1 MNTETIHILIAACTL
16 IAAGITSF
24 PYRLSYGNTSWLP
37 WWMQPD
43 SRYLERPYEYD
54 YPARNINLLFSVSV
68 MVIGIL
74 AMLFILTPD
83 LPDDVPA
90 ERWFAALAVLYPAYA
105 SCQVLF
111 WRKDYGDGFCY
122 AGRITSFSYGKV
134 YTILLTAATTF
145 ALYLTNVVTLSVYRG
160 VSMLFCLL
168 CCLFLIHDYIRVF
181 RLRGDNE
188 YSDPIGIKEMYPE
201 SLGLLAFPPLAVLSE
216 GALWWNPSACTIGFA
231 VLLSVYTVLR
241 YLFRFHPAIKGDEHE
256 RRGYLRYWKR
266 HNFEDEII

>member
-43 SRYLERPYEYD
+43 CRYLERPYEYD

-90 ERWFAALAVLYPAYA
+90 EMVCRPCSSLP
-105 SCQVLF
+105 C
-111 WRKDYGDGFCY
+111 
-122 AGRITSFSYGKV
+122 I
-134 YTILLTAATTF
+134 
-145 ALYLTNVVTLSVYRG
+145 
-160 VSMLFCLL
+160 CLL
-168 CCLFLIHDYIRVF
+168 PGAFLEEGLRRRFLLCRQDYIIQ
-181 RLRGDNE
+181 LWKGIYDSSGSCNHICPLPYKCDDITCLSWGE
-188 YSDPIGIKEMYPE
+188 Y
-201 SLGLLAFPPLAVLSE
+201 GLL
-216 GALWWNPSACTIGFA
+216 SA
-231 VLLSVYTVLR
+231 LLSVP
-241 YLFRFHPAIKGDEHE
+241 HI
-256 RRGYLRYWKR
+256 
-266 HNFEDEII
+266 

>member
-43 SRYLERPYEYD
+43 CRYLERPYEYD

-68 MVIGIL
+68 VAIGIL

-134 YTILLTAATTF
+134 YTILLAAATTF

-160 VSMLFCLL
+160 ASMVFCLL

-216 GALWWNPSACTIGFA
+216 GALWWNKNIVPLFSPFCCQCTRCYAICSAFTLQSKVTSTSAEGICGIGDGTI
-231 VLLSVYTVLR
+231 LR
-241 YLFRFHPAIKGDEHE
+241 MK
-256 RRGYLRYWKR
+256 
-266 HNFEDEII
+266 

>member
-1 MNTETIHILIAACTL
+1 MNTETIYTITAACTL

-68 MVIGIL
+68 VAIGIL

-90 ERWFAALAVLYPAYA
+90 ERWFAALAFLYPAYA
-105 SCQVLF
+105 FCQVLF

-145 ALYLTNVVTLSVYRG
+145 ALYLTNVMTLPVYRG
-160 VSMLFCLL
+160 VSMVFCLL
-168 CCLFLIHDYIRVF
+168 SCLFLIYDYIRVF

-201 SLGLLAFPPLAVLSE
+201 SWLFRLLLSCLRGLYGGPPLPAPLVSPFCCRCTRCYAICSVFTLQSKVTNTSA
-216 GALWWNPSACTIGFA
+216 GAICGI
-231 VLLSVYTVLR
+231 
-241 YLFRFHPAIKGDEHE
+241 
-256 RRGYLRYWKR
+256 
-266 HNFEDEII
+266 

>member
-16 IAAGITSF
+16 IAAGIASF

-43 SRYLERPYEYD
+43 CRYLERPYEYG

-68 MVIGIL
+68 VAIGIL
-74 AMLFILTPD
+74 AILFVLTPD

-145 ALYLTNVVTLSVYRG
+145 ALYLTNVVTLPVYRG
-160 VSMLFCLL
+160 VSMVFCLL
-168 CCLFLIHDYIRVF
+168 CCLFLIHDYIRTFPKASVCWLF
-181 RLRGDNE
+181 RL
-188 YSDPIGIKEMYPE
+188 
-201 SLGLLAFPPLAVLSE
+201 
-216 GALWWNPSACTIGFA
+216 
-231 VLLSVYTVLR
+231 LLSCLR
-241 YLFRFHPAIKGDEHE
+241 GLYGGTPLPVPLVSPFCCRCTRCYAICSVFTLQSKVTNTSAGAIC
-256 RRGYLRYWKR
+256 GIGNGTTLKMK
-266 HNFEDEII
+266 

>member
-43 SRYLERPYEYD
+43 CRYLERPYEYD

-111 WRKDYGDGFCY
+111 WREGLRRRF
-122 AGRITSFSYGKV
+122 
-134 YTILLTAATTF
+134 
-145 ALYLTNVVTLSVYRG
+145 
-160 VSMLFCLL
+160 LL
-168 CCLFLIHDYIRVF
+168 CRQDYIIQ
-181 RLRGDNE
+181 LWKGIYDSSGSCNHICPLPYKCDDITCLSWGE
-188 YSDPIGIKEMYPE
+188 Y
-201 SLGLLAFPPLAVLSE
+201 GLL
-216 GALWWNPSACTIGFA
+216 SA
-231 VLLSVYTVLR
+231 LLSVP
-241 YLFRFHPAIKGDEHE
+241 HI
-256 RRGYLRYWKR
+256 
-266 HNFEDEII
+266 

>member
-43 SRYLERPYEYD
+43 CRYLERPYEYD

-105 SCQVLF
+105 RCFS
-111 WRKDYGDGFCY
+111 G
-122 AGRITSFSYGKV
+122 GRT
-134 YTILLTAATTF
+134 TAT
-145 ALYLTNVVTLSVYRG
+145 
-160 VSMLFCLL
+160 VSAMPTGL
-168 CCLFLIHDYIRVF
+168 HHSAMERYIRF
-181 RLRGDNE
+181 FWQLQ
-188 YSDPIGIKEMYPE
+188 PHLPFTLQM
-201 SLGLLAFPPLAVLSE
+201 
-216 GALWWNPSACTIGFA
+216 
-231 VLLSVYTVLR
+231 
-241 YLFRFHPAIKGDEHE
+241 
-256 RRGYLRYWKR
+256 
-266 HNFEDEII
+266 

>member
-43 SRYLERPYEYD
+43 CRYLERPYEYD

-68 MVIGIL
+68 VAIGIL

-134 YTILLTAATTF
+134 YTILLAAATTF

-160 VSMLFCLL
+160 ASMVFCLL

-216 GALWWNPSACTIGFA
+216 GLYGGTPLYVPLFLPFCCRCTRCYAICSVFTLQSKVTNTSAGAICGIGNGTT
-231 VLLSVYTVLR
+231 L
-241 YLFRFHPAIKGDEHE
+241 KM
-256 RRGYLRYWKR
+256 K
-266 HNFEDEII
+266 

>member
-43 SRYLERPYEYD
+43 CKYLERPYEYD

-68 MVIGIL
+68 VAIGIL

-111 WRKDYGDGFCY
+111 WRKDYGTASAMP
-122 AGRITSFSYGKV
+122 AGLRHS
-134 YTILLTAATTF
+134 AME
-145 ALYLTNVVTLSVYRG
+145 R
-160 VSMLFCLL
+160 
-168 CCLFLIHDYIRVF
+168 YIRF
-181 RLRGDNE
+181 FWQLQ
-188 YSDPIGIKEMYPE
+188 PHLP
-201 SLGLLAFPPLAVLSE
+201 F
-216 GALWWNPSACTIGFA
+216 T
-231 VLLSVYTVLR
+231 
-241 YLFRFHPAIKGDEHE
+241 
-256 RRGYLRYWKR
+256 
-266 HNFEDEII
+266 